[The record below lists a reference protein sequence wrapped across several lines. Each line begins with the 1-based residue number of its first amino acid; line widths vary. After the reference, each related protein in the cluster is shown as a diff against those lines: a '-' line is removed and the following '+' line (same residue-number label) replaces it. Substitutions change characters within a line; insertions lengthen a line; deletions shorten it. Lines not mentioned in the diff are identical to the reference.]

1 MANAK
6 IDTKEAVKEINNL
19 IEQFNLLIKATGDVS
34 TISKA
39 NFRKV
44 ETALEGL
51 RKVAAQSNSTFN
63 QLNAAQKRVALA
75 ANNEAT
81 ALRKTVT
88 KLKNTAKAAND
99 AAISQDKLEKN
110 TKKTTSTIGGLLGG
124 LKSLIGAFGLISG
137 IQIFGAI
144 LKSGYDLV
152 KQFDSISLSLR
163 TVARDSFEAAT
174 AQRFLLEIT
183 EDFGVELV
191 STAQRYVR
199 FLAAAK
205 QSGVTL
211 KDTEDIFRSMTKAG
225 AVLGLGVDDLS
236 TVYLA
241 LEQMMSKGKV
251 TTEELRRQLGE
262 KLPGAVGIMA
272 AAIGVGVEELDSL
285 LKKGEVLSVDA
296 LPKFAKAV
304 ELAYGIQNVDNIKNI
319 ISEQNRLTNAWE
331 IFVKS
336 VTEGSGFIGGSLS
349 FLKGVLGGTLKI
361 FTPQSIIDEAAA
373 TQKTIE
379 LKKKGMQEVLDIAKK
394 EYDSKVSLDKK
405 YDALTKATKDAFN
418 KYNKR
423 QAEGASVEELKILHK
438 KYQDANKVVIDADKA
453 IFEIEQNTAIK
464 KLSIAQKLYD
474 GQKKIVDEIKKD
486 IEDESWVGTAVGNTL
501 GGISKVVTGGFAEY
515 RTENEKRLKSAQD
528 DLAKYT
534 ANLEVLRK
542 LTERAMPVSIKK
554 DDEDATSGRKPATF
568 EVKEVKDL
576 SNEVAI
582 SALKNQQELNNELLA
597 GDKASYDERQKAAMD
612 NVGIGLDLAQIARDE
627 EIEKA
632 QSYHDKMLDDLEDA
646 IKKKSILD
654 ESQLTEKQFRIDL
667 EKNLQDATLI
677 ATQNQNKAVLNV
689 EQKFAEE
696 QLKLAKLVED
706 NKIAIS
712 DSIYNKQIIAAKEA
726 YNASNKTAEDQK
738 KLDEA
743 LTKASIEQGNA
754 QIEIRIATLES
765 LLEYG
770 DLTETQTK
778 DTILLIEKLK
788 ASLQTFKPGNDLKE
802 EADKL
807 IGILELVGEA
817 AQAITDLGSAIF
829 DRKIENINAEI
840 EAEKNKYDT
849 LIDLAKNNKDEQVRL
864 QAEKDAKIKEL
875 EAKRLKEEQK
885 KAKFEKANALIQIAI
900 NTAIAVSKATAQTG
914 VGFVVPVPLI
924 IALGAIQAAT
934 VLAQPIPKYKDG
946 LKNAKED
953 HLGMIND
960 GGRQEFIERDGN
972 ILTTST
978 KNAIINLKKG
988 DTIHKSYEDMIGNDM
1003 FSNLSRSIFLNN
1015 LYSKNKISEVSNLEK
1030 VFDKNLKTLNKDLKQ
1045 GIRDGFK
1052 NVNIHNHTSYDAE
1065 WIKFK
1070 NNTL

>member
-6 IDTKEAVKEINNL
+6 IDTKEAIKEINNL

-75 ANNEAT
+75 ANNEAI
-81 ALRKTVT
+81 ALGKTVT
-88 KLKNTAKAAND
+88 KLNRSTQAAND

-124 LKSLIGAFGLISG
+124 LKSLIGAFGIVMGFQLFANIIVNAYELTKKFNSL
-137 IQIFGAI
+137 QFA
-144 LKSGYDLV
+144 LERVTQDMFDTAASSRYLLDL
-152 KQFDSISLSLR
+152 
-163 TVARDSFEAAT
+163 T
-174 AQRFLLEIT
+174 AN
-183 EDFGVELV
+183 FGVELV
-191 STAQRYVR
+191 TTTERWIK
-199 FLAAAK
+199 FLAASK
-205 QSGVTL
+205 QAGMTL
-211 KDTEDIFRSMTKAG
+211 LDTEQIFKSVTKAA
-225 AVLGLGVDDLS
+225 AVLGLGTDDLKS
-236 TVYLA
+236 VYLA
-241 LEQMMSKGKV
+241 LEQMMSKGKI

-272 AAIGVGVEELDSL
+272 EAIGVNVNQLDSM
-285 LKKGEVLSVDA
+285 LKKGEVLSAEV
-296 LPKFAKAV
+296 LPKFARAL
-304 ELAYGIQNVDNIKNI
+304 EQAYGIENVENIDTI
-319 ISEQNRLTNAWE
+319 AASQNRLTNAWE
-331 IFVKS
+331 VFIKS
-336 VTEGSGFIGGSLS
+336 ISEGNSVIS
-349 FLKGVLGGTLKI
+349 KI
-361 FTPQSIIDEAAA
+361 FNGIAIQLTGIAKFFMSEEQKIQYNMIQSQKDFQDAYEAQAEAGYDKLVSAHKKMYYLRNLIDKTQEDILKAKGDGSTSDEKIKLQKQLEEYRFQLAHGNELILNIQKHQAQKDIKIAQDEYNEKKFIYEKAKKDFEAIPWYKTQHGEKNIMDKAAA
-373 TQKTIE
+373 
-379 LKKKGMQEVLDIAKK
+379 
-394 EYDSKVSLDKK
+394 EYS
-405 YDALTKATKDAFN
+405 AAT
-418 KYNKR
+418 
-423 QAEGASVEELKILHK
+423 G
-438 KYQDANKVVIDADKA
+438 
-453 IFEIEQNTAIK
+453 
-464 KLSIAQKLYD
+464 KL
-474 GQKKIVDEIKKD
+474 
-486 IEDESWVGTAVGNTL
+486 
-501 GGISKVVTGGFAEY
+501 EY
-515 RTENEKRLKSAQD
+515 
-528 DLAKYT
+528 
-534 ANLEVLRK
+534 LRK
-542 LTERAMPVSIKK
+542 LTEVSNVTNYEKPDK
-554 DDEDATSGRKPATF
+554 TGRKPATF
-568 EVKEVKDL
+568 EVKPVKDL

-597 GDKASYDERQKAAMD
+597 GDKASYEERQKAAMD
-612 NVGIGLDLAQIARDE
+612 NVGIGLELAQKSYDE

-632 QSYHDKMLDDLEDA
+632 DSYYVKMLDDLEDA
-646 IKKKSILD
+646 IRKGSIIEGDQLGFREDLKK
-654 ESQLTEKQFRIDL
+654 
-667 EKNLQDATLI
+667 NYNDATIL

-712 DSIYNKQIIAAKEA
+712 DSIYNKQVIAAKEA

-885 KAKFEKANALIQIAI
+885 KAKFEKANAIIQIAI
-900 NTAIAVSKATAQTG
+900 NTAIAVSKAMAQTG
-914 VGFVVPVPLI
+914 IGFVVPVPLI

-946 LKNAKED
+946 LKNASKD

-988 DTIHKSYEDMIGNDM
+988 DTVHKSYEDLVGNDM
-1003 FSNLSRSIFLNN
+1003 FSNISRSILLNN
-1015 LYSKNKISEVSNLEK
+1015 LYSKDKILEVSNLEK